1 MLWYVWGRLWVGGW
15 GGGLGVGE
23 SATSHTGSNLQ
34 NKCAERKEGKA
45 KGLKSGEVAFEQAL
59 VPYLAL
65 AYTHKMLPLR
75 EEIIKI
81 PPLEARCLLF
91 ATLRLVQT
99 SFPCRKDCWQS
110 RGAGDRDVFL
120 ELKSNFSAVS
130 VVSVLLTLQMTSS
143 AARANSS
150 TMQICVFPSAIVL
163 RWSNRRSAVELKELI
178 RSFKLLGN
186 KFGLNN
192 TQVGG

>member
-99 SFPCRKDCWQS
+99 SLPRFPVGKT
-110 RGAGDRDVFL
+110 AGSLGEQV
-120 ELKSNFSAVS
+120 KSNFSAVS

>member
-1 MLWYVWGRLWVGGW
+1 MGGW
-15 GGGLGVGE
+15 VRGRGRGRGIGHV
-23 SATSHTGSNLQ
+23 THRK

-59 VPYLAL
+59 VPDLAL
-65 AYTHKMLPLR
+65 AYTHEKLPLR
-75 EEIIKI
+75 VGIIKI
-81 PPLEARCLLF
+81 PLWKRVAYSSRLCCLSLARSPLRKF
-91 ATLRLVQT
+91 AGSLGEQVIEI
-99 SFPCRKDCWQS
+99 
-110 RGAGDRDVFL
+110 FL

-163 RWSNRRSAVELKELI
+163 R
-178 RSFKLLGN
+178 
-186 KFGLNN
+186 
-192 TQVGG
+192 

>member
-1 MLWYVWGRLWVGGW
+1 MPWYVWGRLWVGGW
-15 GGGLGVGE
+15 GVGVGE

-59 VPYLAL
+59 VPDLAL
-65 AYTHKMLPLR
+65 AYTHEKLPLR
-75 EEIIKI
+75 VGIIKI
-81 PPLEARCLLF
+81 PLWKRVAYSSRLCCLSLPRSPLRTF
-91 ATLRLVQT
+91 AGSLGEQVIEI
-99 SFPCRKDCWQS
+99 
-110 RGAGDRDVFL
+110 FL

-186 KFGLNN
+186 KFVLNN

>member
-1 MLWYVWGRLWVGGW
+1 MPWYVWGRLWVGGW
-15 GGGLGVGE
+15 GGRLGVGE

-110 RGAGDRDVFL
+110 RGAGDRDVFFRTKIKFL
-120 ELKSNFSAVS
+120 GSLGRVCITNLANDIQCCTGKLIYHADLCLPISHCAQMIQQKVS
-130 VVSVLLTLQMTSS
+130 SRIKRTHKIFQ
-143 AARANSS
+143 A
-150 TMQICVFPSAIVL
+150 PG
-163 RWSNRRSAVELKELI
+163 K
-178 RSFKLLGN
+178 
-186 KFGLNN
+186 
-192 TQVGG
+192 

>member
-81 PPLEARCLLF
+81 PPRKRAAYSSRLCGLYKRRFPVGKTAGSLE
-91 ATLRLVQT
+91 
-99 SFPCRKDCWQS
+99 
-110 RGAGDRDVFL
+110 
-120 ELKSNFSAVS
+120 E
-130 VVSVLLTLQMTSS
+130 
-143 AARANSS
+143 
-150 TMQICVFPSAIVL
+150 
-163 RWSNRRSAVELKELI
+163 
-178 RSFKLLGN
+178 
-186 KFGLNN
+186 
-192 TQVGG
+192 QVIEMFF

>member
-1 MLWYVWGRLWVGGW
+1 MR
-15 GGGLGVGE
+15 
-23 SATSHTGSNLQ
+23 
-34 NKCAERKEGKA
+34 RKEGREGQRVEKRRSSVRA
-45 KGLKSGEVAFEQAL
+45 GSRARFSVGLYSQDATSQSGD
-59 VPYLAL
+59 Y
-65 AYTHKMLPLR
+65 KNS
-75 EEIIKI
+75 
-81 PPLEARCLLF
+81 PLEARCLLF
-91 ATLRLVQT
+91 ATLRLIQT
-99 SFPCRKDCWQS
+99 SLPRFPVGKT
-110 RGAGDRDVFL
+110 AGSLEEQVIEMFFL

-178 RSFKLLGN
+178 RSFKLLG

>member
-1 MLWYVWGRLWVGGW
+1 MR
-15 GGGLGVGE
+15 
-23 SATSHTGSNLQ
+23 
-34 NKCAERKEGKA
+34 RKEGREGQRVEKRRSSVRA
-45 KGLKSGEVAFEQAL
+45 GSRALFSVGLYSQDATSQRGDYKNS
-59 VPYLAL
+59 
-65 AYTHKMLPLR
+65 
-75 EEIIKI
+75 
-81 PPLEARCLLF
+81 PLEARCLLF

-99 SFPCRKDCWQS
+99 SLPCRKDCWQS

-178 RSFKLLGN
+178 RSFKLLGKSLVWIILKLGVNN
-186 KFGLNN
+186 KCQVLQKGAFITNLSRKYTRYLNEWHWE
-192 TQVGG
+192 TMK